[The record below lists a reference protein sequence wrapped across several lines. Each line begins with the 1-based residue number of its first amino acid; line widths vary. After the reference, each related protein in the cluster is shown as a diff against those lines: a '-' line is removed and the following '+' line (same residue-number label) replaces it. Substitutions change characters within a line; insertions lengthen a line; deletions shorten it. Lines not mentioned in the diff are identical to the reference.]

1 MRKITKCKCRILLLF
16 LFLFIPTVMSASAQE
31 FLLNLDFANVP
42 LSKVLDEVGRQASLS
57 VVYNTK
63 DVNPD
68 RVVSIKASREKL
80 STVMARLLKN
90 SNASYSVKDK
100 YLVLYTKEN
109 VAAPK
114 AVQQV
119 GKRQIKGMVTD
130 ETGEPLI
137 GVSVLVQGT
146 TMGTITD
153 IDGMYSL
160 EVPDNKASLEFT
172 YIGYQKVILPVS
184 SSSSFNVVMKEDA
197 QQLSEVVVTA
207 MGIERKEKS
216 LTYATQ
222 KVSGD
227 ELMKVQDAKGRQ
239 PV

>member
-153 IDGMYSL
+153 IDGML
-160 EVPDNKASLEFT
+160 WKCLIT
-172 YIGYQKVILPVS
+172 KLH
-184 SSSSFNVVMKEDA
+184 
-197 QQLSEVVVTA
+197 
-207 MGIERKEKS
+207 
-216 LTYATQ
+216 
-222 KVSGD
+222 
-227 ELMKVQDAKGRQ
+227 
-239 PV
+239 

>member
-184 SSSSFNVVMKEDA
+184 SSSSFN
-197 QQLSEVVVTA
+197 
-207 MGIERKEKS
+207 ERRCSTVE
-216 LTYATQ
+216 
-222 KVSGD
+222 
-227 ELMKVQDAKGRQ
+227 
-239 PV
+239 